1 MKRKWK
7 GKLFLWVFGWRE
19 GRQKDWWDPGVDMIF
34 VFFFPN
40 KFRWLLFLFCHFFC
54 FNRTSFY
61 NKGIWVNLYKHFFF
75 PSLHFSTPN
84 QTKRREIK
92 IFSILSLFH
101 PSTIFYSLTFPL
113 LQPNELLNNVGQLS
127 ILFFFRNKHT
137 HTQEREKGV
146 LIQRHTT
153 TPLKNHCNFLKEG
166 ETSYTTHNTMWD
178 NYPFFFIS
186 NMVLITNF
194 VICGAY
200 L

>member
-1 MKRKWK
+1 MERKTFFMGVWLEGGEGKRLV
-7 GKLFLWVFGWRE
+7 GSGCGHDFC
-19 GRQKDWWDPGVDMIF
+19 
-34 VFFFPN
+34 FFFPN